1 MDSESL
7 EQVERQLAGFRPSAA
22 PAELRASVLAEMQ
35 RELRAARW
43 DRRLARAAAVL
54 LVVGI
59 GLNLAIGI
67 SSSGSSDVR
76 SRPVAHSNSQ
86 QSLLDTAVVV
96 AQATD
101 AATGRRFA
109 RQLAVLSGHELTEA
123 EAAAIDAAVQR
134 ATRT

>member
-22 PAELRASVLAEMQ
+22 PAELRASVLAEMH
-35 RELRAARW
+35 RELRASRW
-43 DRRLARAAAVL
+43 DWRLARAAAVL

-59 GLNLAIGI
+59 GLNLAIGF
-67 SSSGSSDVR
+67 SSFGSSDVR

-96 AQATD
+96 AQTTD

-109 RQLAVLSGHELTEA
+109 RQLAVLSGYELSKA
-123 EAAAIDAAVQR
+123 EEAAIDAAVQR